1 MKLDDVVKHF
11 LIDCEN
17 RRLSDGT
24 IVLYRR
30 VLGLL
35 VHRLAEDSKITDL
48 EEVRI
53 VHLRQF
59 LHFLFHSDESNKRFP
74 NHYRQEKLAPTTVR
88 NYVIFVKAFFHWCVV
103 EELLTTDPAARLSKP
118 KVPQHVT
125 MAFTAEHIEKML
137 ATCDTGTNEGFRDY
151 VLLLTLL
158 DTGMR
163 VSELCNLC
171 VADVYDRHIKV
182 MGKGR
187 KEREIG
193 LHPEVSKLLW
203 KYIHKYR
210 RARDPDE
217 DHVFI
222 GKRGAAL
229 KISGVEALFN
239 RVERKSGITGVRV
252 SPHTLRHTFA
262 KWYLMRGGEIFKLSR
277 ELGHSGIQI
286 TGNTYLGDF
295 NSTNARQDHES
306 FSPIGDLRLS
316 GRRKSSKGK
325 KDT

>member
-1 MKLDDVVKHF
+1 MKLDDVVRHF

-17 RRLSDGT
+17 RKLADGT
-24 IVLYRR
+24 IALYRR
-30 VLGLL
+30 VLGLM
-35 VHRLAEDSKITDL
+35 VRRLQEDSKVTEL
-48 EEVRI
+48 EEVEI
-53 VHLRQF
+53 IHLRQF
-59 LHFLFHSDESNKRFP
+59 LNFLLRSDESDKRFP
-74 NHYRQEKLAPTTVR
+74 DHYRQEKLAPVTVR
-88 NYVIFVKAFFHWCVV
+88 NYVTFVKAFFHWCVK
-103 EELLTTDPAARLSKP
+103 EELVKTNPAARLSKP

-125 MAFTAEHIEKML
+125 IAFTPEHIEKLL
-137 ATCDTGTNEGFRDY
+137 ATCDTGTNEGFRDN

-163 VSELCNLC
+163 VSELCSLR
-171 VADVYDRHIKV
+171 VADVYDRHIKI

-210 RARDPDE
+210 RVSNLDE
-217 DHVFI
+217 DRVVI
-222 GKRGAAL
+222 GRRGVGL
-229 KISGVEALFN
+229 SISGVECLFN

-306 FSPIGDLRLS
+306 FSPIGELRLLGS
-316 GRRKSSKGK
+316 KKSRKDK
-325 KDT
+325 